1 MACDEVRD
9 LARVEAARQ
18 LAAHVE
24 QPAELAG
31 EVLRAGEQSRR
42 LERGRGLVGEDRQQ
56 PLVLGA
62 ELAQPE
68 LRERDHADDRPVV
81 AHRDDEHRF
90 VDVVGPFDR
99 HAAWVGVGVV
109 HEERLAV
116 QRDPAR
122 EALAHLA
129 AQEIEVD
136 IVVGA
141 DHALEGDRDD
151 VAERLDQVHPGVVVV
166 DDAAGLLDDG
176 PPDLLDGVLAVHPG
190 GRRLEDRELGGPRRG
205 LLDELAVEERDRGM
219 RCDGA
224 DERDVVRGPIA
235 RRAGRGG
242 ENTDRLAVAH
252 ERRDQVALGDRPAG
266 AQHLADRALVK
277 AGQRQ
282 SSGRIL
288 IDARRGNDGQLVPCQ
303 ETDRHFVGAE
313 RDPRLLGDRRQE
325 LGAFV
330 RRGEA
335 RADLADAL
343 EVPAGLGRGICGGRD
358 LRLRRVA
365 GSGRGLKLSVGPGRA
380 RVVSSNEEPW
390 GDGPCPNQR

>member
-31 EVLRAGEQSRR
+31 EVLRAGEQACR

-56 PLVLGA
+56 PHVLGA

-90 VDVVGPFDR
+90 VDVVGPGDR
-99 HAAWVGVGVV
+99 RSARVGVGVV
-109 HEERLAV
+109 DEERLPV
-116 QRDPAR
+116 ERDPAR

-136 IVVGA
+136 IVIGA

-176 PPDLLDGVLAVHPG
+176 PPDLLDGVLAAHPG
-190 GRRLEDRELGGPRRG
+190 RRRLEDRELGGPRLG
-205 LLDELAVEERDRGM
+205 LLDELAVEQRDRGM
-219 RCDGA
+219 RRDRA
-224 DERDVVRGPIA
+224 DERDVVLGPLA
-235 RRAGRGG
+235 RFAGSGG
-242 ENTDRLAVAH
+242 ENADRPTVAH

-266 AQHLADRALVK
+266 AHHLADRALVM
-277 AGQRQ
+277 ARQRQ
-282 SSGRIL
+282 PERHHLDRPPPRRRPAAGRLPGDGSSRRRRGGRPSS
-288 IDARRGNDGQLVPCQ
+288 ARRSSAG
-303 ETDRHFVGAE
+303 
-313 RDPRLLGDRRQE
+313 PRRRSC
-325 LGAFV
+325 AV
-330 RRGEA
+330 ARRA
-335 RADLADAL
+335 ADLADAL
-343 EVPAGLGRGICGGRD
+343 EVPAELGDRVSGGRD
-358 LRLRRVA
+358 VA
-365 GSGRGLKLSVGPGRA
+365 APAGRPRRA
-380 RVVSSNEEPW
+380 RTEARRRSRSRS
-390 GDGPCPNQR
+390 GL

>member
-1 MACDEVRD
+1 MARDEVRD

-31 EVLRAGEQSRR
+31 EVLRTGEQPRR
-42 LERGRGLVGEDRQQ
+42 LERGRGLVREDRQQ
-56 PLVLGA
+56 LLVLGA

-99 HAAWVGVGVV
+99 HAAWVGVGIV

-116 QRDPAR
+116 ERDPAS
-122 EALAHLA
+122 EALTHLA

-176 PPDLLDGVLAVHPG
+176 PPDLLDGVLAVH
-190 GRRLEDRELGGPRRG
+190 
-205 LLDELAVEERDRGM
+205 
-219 RCDGA
+219 
-224 DERDVVRGPIA
+224 
-235 RRAGRGG
+235 AG
-242 ENTDRLAVAH
+242 
-252 ERRDQVALGDRPAG
+252 
-266 AQHLADRALVK
+266 
-277 AGQRQ
+277 
-282 SSGRIL
+282 
-288 IDARRGNDGQLVPCQ
+288 
-303 ETDRHFVGAE
+303 
-313 RDPRLLGDRRQE
+313 
-325 LGAFV
+325 
-330 RRGEA
+330 
-335 RADLADAL
+335 
-343 EVPAGLGRGICGGRD
+343 
-358 LRLRRVA
+358 
-365 GSGRGLKLSVGPGRA
+365 
-380 RVVSSNEEPW
+380 
-390 GDGPCPNQR
+390 